1 MQNDGG
7 IIMNNILETKDLRKT
22 YVLNKKEHNV
32 LNNVDMQIIEGE
44 FISVMGPSGSGKSTL
59 LYNVSGMDKM
69 TAGSVVFKGIELSTL
84 SEKEMSTLRLHE
96 MGFVFQQINLLKNTL
111 RLHEMGFVFQQINL
125 LKNLDII
132 DNIIIPAYMAKDR
145 SRKEINHFAIELME
159 KTGISELAD
168 NDITQASGGQLQRVA
183 ICRSLINNPKIIF
196 GDEPTGALN
205 SKSANEIMDMFKVIN
220 ESGTTIMLVTHDVKV
235 ASKTERVLFMID
247 GKIEGEYN
255 LGKLKEEDK
264 DSTEREEKLLKWL
277 LKMDW

>member
-1 MQNDGG
+1 MQNNGG
-7 IIMNNILETKDLRKT
+7 IIMNNILKVKDLCKT
-22 YVLNKKEHNV
+22 YVVNKRELNV
-32 LNNVDMQIIEGE
+32 LNNVNLQIKEGE

-96 MGFVFQQINLLKNTL
+96 MGFVFQQINLLKNL
-111 RLHEMGFVFQQINL
+111 G
-125 LKNLDII
+125 II
-132 DNIIIPAYMAKDR
+132 DNIVVSAYMAKNR
-145 SRKEINHFAIELME
+145 NRKEVNQFAIELME
-159 KTGISELAD
+159 KTGITELAD

-183 ICRSLINNPKIIF
+183 ICRSLINNPDIIF

-205 SKSANEIMDMFKVIN
+205 SKSSNEIMDIFKDIN
-220 ESGTTIMLVTHDVKV
+220 ESGSTIMLVTHNVKV

-255 LGKLKEEDK
+255 LGKFKEEDK
-264 DSTEREEKLLKWL
+264 DSTEREEKLSKWL
-277 LKMDW
+277 LEMGW

>member
-1 MQNDGG
+1 MQNNGG
-7 IIMNNILETKDLRKT
+7 IIMNNILEVKDLCKT
-22 YVLNKKEHNV
+22 YVVNKRELNV
-32 LNNVDMQIIEGE
+32 LNNVNLQIKEGE

-96 MGFVFQQINLLKNTL
+96 MGFVFQQINLLKNL
-111 RLHEMGFVFQQINL
+111 G
-125 LKNLDII
+125 II
-132 DNIIIPAYMAKDR
+132 DNIVVSAYMAKNR
-145 SRKEINHFAIELME
+145 RRKEINQFAIELME
-159 KTGISELAD
+159 KTGITELAD

-183 ICRSLINNPKIIF
+183 ICRSLINNPDIIF

-205 SKSANEIMDMFKVIN
+205 SKSSNEIMDIFKDIN
-220 ESGTTIMLVTHDVKV
+220 ESGSTIMLVTHNVKV

-255 LGKLKEEDK
+255 LGKFKEEDK
-264 DSTEREEKLLKWL
+264 DSTEREEKLSKWL
-277 LKMDW
+277 LEMGW

>member
-1 MQNDGG
+1 MQNKGG
-7 IIMNNILETKDLRKT
+7 IIMNNILEVKDLCKT
-22 YVLNKKEHNV
+22 YVVNKRELNV
-32 LNNVDMQIIEGE
+32 LNNVNLQIKEGE

-96 MGFVFQQINLLKNTL
+96 MGFVFQQINLLKNL
-111 RLHEMGFVFQQINL
+111 G
-125 LKNLDII
+125 II
-132 DNIIIPAYMAKDR
+132 DNIVVSAYMAKNR
-145 SRKEINHFAIELME
+145 RRKEINQFAIELME
-159 KTGISELAD
+159 KTGITELAD

-183 ICRSLINNPKIIF
+183 ICRSLINNPDIIF

-205 SKSANEIMDMFKVIN
+205 SKSSNEIMDIFKDIN
-220 ESGTTIMLVTHDVKV
+220 ESGSTIMLVTHNVKV

-255 LGKLKEEDK
+255 LGKFKEEDK
-264 DSTEREEKLLKWL
+264 DSTEREEKLSKWL
-277 LKMDW
+277 LEMGW

>member
-1 MQNDGG
+1 MQDKGG
-7 IIMNNILETKDLRKT
+7 IIMNNILEVKDLCKT
-22 YVLNKKEHNV
+22 YVVNKRELNV
-32 LNNVDMQIIEGE
+32 LNNVNLQIKEGE

-84 SEKEMSTLRLHE
+84 SEKEMSA
-96 MGFVFQQINLLKNTL
+96 L

-125 LKNLDII
+125 LKNLGII
-132 DNIIIPAYMAKDR
+132 DNIVVSAYMAKNR
-145 SRKEINHFAIELME
+145 RRKEINQFAIELME
-159 KTGISELAD
+159 KTGITELAD

-183 ICRSLINNPKIIF
+183 ICRSLINNPDIIF

-205 SKSANEIMDMFKVIN
+205 SKSANEIMDIFKDIN

-255 LGKLKEEDK
+255 LGKFKEEDK
-264 DSTEREEKLLKWL
+264 DSTEREEKLSKWL
-277 LKMDW
+277 LEMGW